1 VFLLAIPATLGLIL
15 LRQPLIAFLFQRGN
29 FTALSTQMTAWAL
42 LWYTVALVFHCTLE
56 ILVRAFFALH
66 DTRTPALVS
75 AGAMGL
81 NIAFCFGFSA
91 LFSRIGWMPLGG
103 LAFAISLS
111 TAIETSTL
119 FILLRKRLHGI
130 QARELG
136 KGAGAAVVGTLGM
149 SIAILFW
156 LHVGQ
161 HYPAALITLAGVAL
175 GGIIYGLVLWLL
187 RVPELKSLGR
197 LASRFLKR

>member
-1 VFLLAIPATLGLIL
+1 M
-15 LRQPLIAFLFQRGN
+15 AF
-29 FTALSTQMTAWAL
+29 
-42 LWYTVALVFHCTLE
+42 
-56 ILVRAFFALH
+56 
-66 DTRTPALVS
+66 
-75 AGAMGL
+75 
-81 NIAFCFGFSA
+81 
-91 LFSRIGWMPLGG
+91 GG
-103 LAFAISLS
+103 LALAMSVS
-111 TAIETSTL
+111 TGIETTTL
-119 FILLRKRLHGI
+119 FFLLRKRLHGI

-136 KGAGAAVVGTLGM
+136 KGAGAAVLGTIGM

-175 GGIIYGLVLWLL
+175 GGIIYGLVLLLL